1 MDTYNTYIYAG
12 YIHIHI
18 HICTIHTHTLTYRHI
33 HATNQPAK
41 NHKIMTWAAVLVKN
55 AHKIPYIHIHAYTYR
70 YIPYIHIHTDTY
82 TYSPPSN
89 RVGWGFA
96 GGAAA
101 AQDPVA
107 RNSPPRSARMGLDA
121 RSPYAN
127 SVGGDHW
134 WRQGLALPPPQRVL
148 RARVRQTGSGSGS
161 LMAEKSGLAAAH
173 GRLEWGPQGAA
184 AAGGLWG
191 ML

>member
-1 MDTYNTYIYAG
+1 
-12 YIHIHI
+12 
-18 HICTIHTHTLTYRHI
+18 
-33 HATNQPAK
+33 
-41 NHKIMTWAAVLVKN
+41 MTWAAVLVKN

-70 YIPYIHIHTDTY
+70 YIPYIHIHTYTY

-101 AQDPVA
+101 AQDPAA

-121 RSPYAN
+121 RLPYAN

-134 WRQGLALPPPQRVL
+134 WRRVKRRVNMCMYVYVLHVCNVIHTDTYTYMYIHANTYTYIHIHTPHNQCHEGVLGCCCCRTRLLCAAPPTQIC
-148 RARVRQTGSGSGS
+148 
-161 LMAEKSGLAAAH
+161 
-173 GRLEWGPQGAA
+173 
-184 AAGGLWG
+184 
-191 ML
+191 